1 MLTLL
6 VIVSR
11 QPGRSAPCSR
21 LSASSPVTIS
31 PVVHPVSV
39 QQLTKCS
46 SRKSFFLKTIH
57 FDGGCAPLALPLTTT
72 TPSSVYPNLL
82 FPFFSHI
89 CALFCAILHFLARI
103 KYATLF
109 FSSDSALFGKNTWG
123 GVPPLSPRSKMKR
136 FPAISEASPAR
147 STHPASASGL
157 GCPFVADF
165 VGMRILRLLALGFG
179 TDAGVFEGD
188 HAFREGFVFE

>member
-1 MLTLL
+1 MSSINPKVLPYLQLYLDKYGTFMLTFL

-57 FDGGCAPLALPLTTT
+57 FDGGCAPPCS
-72 TPSSVYPNLL
+72 PSHDHHPFVRISYLRPYILSPIPFLFTHLRTLL
-82 FPFFSHI
+82 RYFAFSCTHQI
-89 CALFCAILHFLARI
+89 CNSFLFKRFR
-103 KYATLF
+103 TLWQKH
-109 FSSDSALFGKNTWG
+109 LGWG
-123 GVPPLSPRSKMKR
+123 TPLS
-136 FPAISEASPAR
+136 
-147 STHPASASGL
+147 H
-157 GCPFVADF
+157 
-165 VGMRILRLLALGFG
+165 
-179 TDAGVFEGD
+179 
-188 HAFREGFVFE
+188 

>member
-1 MLTLL
+1 MSSINPKVLPYLQLYLDKYGTFMLTFL

-57 FDGGCAPLALPLTTT
+57 FDGGCAPSLLTLSRPRPLR
-72 TPSSVYPNLL
+72 PY
-82 FPFFSHI
+82 I
-89 CALFCAILHFLARI
+89 
-103 KYATLF
+103 
-109 FSSDSALFGKNTWG
+109 
-123 GVPPLSPRSKMKR
+123 LSPIPFLFTHLRTLLRYFAFSCTHQICNSFLFKR
-136 FPAISEASPAR
+136 FRTLWQKHPGWGTRVCVATTSRGHKLCAANHSLTICCGRDEQKP
-147 STHPASASGL
+147 STH
-157 GCPFVADF
+157 
-165 VGMRILRLLALGFG
+165 
-179 TDAGVFEGD
+179 TDSYPPSHRGAK
-188 HAFREGFVFE
+188 

>member
-1 MLTLL
+1 LSSINPKVLPYLQLYLDKYGTSMLTSL

-11 QPGRSAPCSR
+11 QPDRSAPCSR

-46 SRKSFFLKTIH
+46 SRKSFVLKTIH
-57 FDGGCAPLALPLTTT
+57 FDGGGCAPSFPCS
-72 TPSSVYPNLL
+72 PSHDHDPFVRISYLL
-82 FPFFSHI
+82 FPFFSNI

-109 FSSDSALFGKNTWG
+109 FSSDSALFGKNTRS
-123 GVPPLSPRSKMKR
+123 GVPPSLTEEQNEAIPGNLRSITRPFNPSCLRRRSRLS
-136 FPAISEASPAR
+136 
-147 STHPASASGL
+147 
-157 GCPFVADF
+157 
-165 VGMRILRLLALGFG
+165 LRC
-179 TDAGVFEGD
+179 
-188 HAFREGFVFE
+188 

>member
-1 MLTLL
+1 MLTFL

-72 TPSSVYPNLL
+72 TPSSVYPISLL

-103 KYATLF
+103 KYATPF

-123 GVPPLSPRSKMKR
+123 GVPPSLTEEQNEAIPGNLRSITRPFNPSCLRRRSRLSPRS
-136 FPAISEASPAR
+136 
-147 STHPASASGL
+147 
-157 GCPFVADF
+157 
-165 VGMRILRLLALGFG
+165 
-179 TDAGVFEGD
+179 
-188 HAFREGFVFE
+188 